1 MFTTALDRSYE
12 SLQWSVGASQ
22 YNRGD
27 FVSKIEQRFANALE
41 TALRITPVFL
51 ARSEIQE
58 KLDDELLETS
68 TMIHAKKLAVAKD
81 CDAILV
87 VYFTPVLTKKD
98 IIMPGFKLSYQAEVA
113 LRSVKEDKLLYF
125 NSSDYQCTENQVS
138 SFDSKQD
145 EVLDA
150 MNACEEEIHS
160 AIISDFLNFA
170 ETAGIRLAR

>member
-1 MFTTALDRSYE
+1 
-12 SLQWSVGASQ
+12 
-22 YNRGD
+22 
-27 FVSKIEQRFANALE
+27 
-41 TALRITPVFL
+41 
-51 ARSEIQE
+51 
-58 KLDDELLETS
+58 
-68 TMIHAKKLAVAKD
+68 
-81 CDAILV
+81 
-87 VYFTPVLTKKD
+87 
-98 IIMPGFKLSYQAEVA
+98 MPGFKLSYQAEVA